1 MLHYRRSLV
10 VGHHQFWFTFH
21 KTWWILLIS
30 YFCYSQ
36 KYIQH
41 VQPLIMLLFTTSVS
55 LSTLY
60 LFLSEHY
67 FYHNSFTPTPFMQYT
82 IMIRYGY
89 EYGCP
94 PSLYLLMM
102 MVCLVFPDK
111 SSHVGR
117 MYVFFFWVRLYEIRL
132 TGLWTISLFFT
143 MQYSLVILR
152 CKIDSLNQICECKWK
167 DVFDSI
173 FYIFTVTSLPLEITK
188 NHLPNMAWC
197 MSCYI
202 YNRSN

>member
-1 MLHYRRSLV
+1 MKQIRFFRLSIITLYTNCIASLSSVTRRRSSSIQIHFSQNLMN
-10 VGHHQFWFTFH
+10 TFD
-21 KTWWILLIS
+21 KLFLLFS
-30 YFCYSQ
+30 

-117 MYVFFFWVRLYEIRL
+117 MYVFFFWVRLYEMCL
-132 TGLWTISLFFT
+132 TGLWTISLFL
-143 MQYSLVILR
+143 Q
-152 CKIDSLNQICECKWK
+152 C
-167 DVFDSI
+167 SI
-173 FYIFTVTSLPLEITK
+173 PLLFYDAK
-188 NHLPNMAWC
+188 
-197 MSCYI
+197 
-202 YNRSN
+202 